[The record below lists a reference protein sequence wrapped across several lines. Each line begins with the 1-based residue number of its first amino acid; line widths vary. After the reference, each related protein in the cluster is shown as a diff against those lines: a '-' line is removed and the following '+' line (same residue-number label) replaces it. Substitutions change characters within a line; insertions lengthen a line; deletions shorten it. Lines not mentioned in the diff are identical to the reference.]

1 MDRLLCPW
9 NSPSKNTGVGNH
21 SVLQGTFP
29 TKGSNPSLPHC
40 RQILHH
46 LSHQGKHVPSAMK
59 LNMSTQT
66 WCKVG
71 AHYMFFGFELRTTI
85 HRSSEK
91 SWRIWPP
98 ASHLPKFW
106 ISCCR
111 GLPHLWHQGP
121 VSWKTIFPWLGVWF
135 GDDSSAL
142 HLLYIFLLLLLH

>member
-46 LSHQGKHVPSAMK
+46 LSHQGKHVPAAMK
-59 LNMSTQT
+59 LNMTTQT

-71 AHYMFFGFELRTTI
+71 AHYMLLPIFP
-85 HRSSEK
+85 SSE
-91 SWRIWPP
+91 SP
-98 ASHLPKFW
+98 AAEVSHIFGTRDQFHGRQFFHGWGCGLGMIQAHYIYCIFFFYYYY
-106 ISCCR
+106 ISSIDLR
-111 GLPHLWHQGP
+111 SL
-121 VSWKTIFPWLGVWF
+121 
-135 GDDSSAL
+135 SARS
-142 HLLYIFLLLLLH
+142 